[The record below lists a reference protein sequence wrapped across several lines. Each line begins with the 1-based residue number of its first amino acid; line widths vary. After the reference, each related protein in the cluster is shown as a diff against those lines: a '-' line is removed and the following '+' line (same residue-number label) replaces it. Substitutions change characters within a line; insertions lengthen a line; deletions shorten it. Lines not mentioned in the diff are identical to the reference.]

1 MPLLQLSF
9 WARLLARAPASDA
22 AAVRVVTCFNAGN
35 RLDLALPVAL
45 VRRRIFP
52 GRSGPEMM
60 RRFN

>member
-1 MPLLQLSF
+1 MPLLQLSLL
-9 WARLLARAPASDA
+9 ARLLARARTQDA
-22 AAVRVVTCFNAGN
+22 AAVRAMTCFDAGN
-35 RLDLALPVAL
+35 RLDLALPAAF